1 MTQAWDDDFRDRMAD
16 PVLAKSYIESLPEAY
31 KHDFDP
37 ARAAADVTRIEAL
50 RTDSFEVALHPP
62 TGAAR
67 GQLRLTL
74 YIDGEA
80 VSLSR
85 ILPVIQSLGVEV
97 LDERPYP
104 MSDSAGSPCWIYDFG
119 LTLDVDPVPADTGMA
134 ARSTEAFAAAWRGDA
149 EVDTFN
155 HLVLR
160 AGLTWRQASMLRAYA
175 KYLRQAGFPYSQVRI
190 AEVLTAHPESARLLV
205 ELFEARFDPATNDEG
220 IEKALTCRL
229 DDALG
234 SVVSLDEDRILRAFT
249 NLIRNTLRTNYF
261 AHGGT
266 SPLLSFKFDPQ
277 RIDELP
283 HPRPR
288 FEIYVCS
295 PRVEGVHLR
304 FGAVARGGLRWS
316 DRKEDFRTEV
326 LGLVKAQAVKNA
338 VIVPVGA
345 KGGFVVKQPPAPT
358 GIDATD
364 RDANLAEGIACYR
377 QFIAGLLDVT
387 DNIDPAT
394 GSVVPARDAVRH
406 DADDTYLVVAAD
418 KGTATF
424 SDIANEVAAEYGFWL
439 GDAFA
444 SGGSVGYDHKAMGIT
459 ARGAWESV
467 QRHFRE
473 MGRNTQSE
481 DFTVVGIGDMSGDV
495 FGNGMLLSEHIRL
508 VAAFDHRHI
517 FLDPAPD
524 AATSFAERSRLFG
537 LPRSSWAD
545 YDPGLI
551 SPGGGVWAR
560 SVKSVPVSP
569 EVRGALGLSD
579 GVTALAPAEL
589 IDAILRAPVDL
600 MWNGGVGTYVK
611 ASTES
616 HAEVGDKANDGVRI
630 DGRDLRAR
638 VVAEGGNLG
647 LTPLGRIEFARAGG
661 RINTDALDNSAGV
674 DCSDREVNIK
684 ILLAGMVASGHLAA
698 GERDA
703 LMRSMTDEV
712 SRLVLADNR
721 SQNRILGVSRSTAA
735 SALGVHARMIAR
747 LENERGLVRALEAL
761 PDKRE
766 LSRRAQDGQG
776 LTSPELATLMAHVKL
791 AVKDELLAGDLP
803 DDPALRDR
811 LRAYFPDAVRNRFGD
826 HLDSHRLRREI
837 VATMLT
843 NDVIDHGGIT
853 FAFRLAE
860 DSAAIGSDAVRAHV
874 ASARI
879 FDLNRLWA
887 DIAESGLPTD
897 VTDALVVDTQRV
909 LDRASRWLLANRPQP
924 LDIGAE
930 VERFAP
936 RLVRHA
942 HLVPDWLRGQELA
955 DLHARVAASVDA
967 GVPHDLAAR
976 VHLLLDQFGLLDII
990 EVADVSGRDVPDV
1003 AELYYALSQHLG
1015 AVHLLQS
1022 VSRLSYD
1029 NRWNSLARLAMRDE
1043 LYGSL
1048 RALCLD
1054 LLGNPASAGES
1065 TAEMI
1070 GRWEVRNSTRILR
1083 ARSTLDAI
1091 FENSSVDVAAM
1102 SVAVRQIR
1110 SLVGSV

>member
-1 MTQAWDDDFRDRMAD
+1 MTQAWDDDFRTRMAD
-16 PVLAKSYIESLPEAY
+16 RALAEFYSRTLPEAY
-31 KHDFDP
+31 KQDFDP
-37 ARAAADVTRIEAL
+37 PRAVADVTRIEAL
-50 RTDSFEVALHPP
+50 RTDSFEVALHAP
-62 TGAAR
+62 TGSAR

-74 YIDGEA
+74 YIDGAA

-85 ILPVIQSLGVEV
+85 ILPVIQSFGVEV

-104 MSDSAGSPCWIYDFG
+104 MADSTGSQCWIYDFG
-119 LTLDVDPVPADTGMA
+119 LALDVDPSPTDTGMA
-134 ARSTEAFAAAWRGDA
+134 ARFTDGFAAAWRGDC
-149 EVDTFN
+149 EVDPFN

-175 KYLRQAGFPYSQVRI
+175 KYLRQAGFPYSQARI
-190 AEVLTAHPESARLLV
+190 AEVLAGHPGFARQLAG
-205 ELFEARFDPATNDEG
+205 LFAARFDPAAHDEAAETL
-220 IEKALTCRL
+220 IVDRL
-229 DDALG
+229 DAALG
-234 SVVSLDEDRILRAFT
+234 EVVSLDEDRILRAFLT
-249 NLIRNTLRTNYF
+249 LVRNTLRTNYF
-261 AHGGT
+261 VRGGT
-266 SPLLSFKFDPQ
+266 STLLSFKFDPS
-277 RIDELP
+277 RVDELP

-288 FEIYVCS
+288 FEIFVCS

-304 FGAVARGGLRWS
+304 FGTVARGGLRWS

-358 GIDATD
+358 GTDAAD
-364 RDANLAEGIACYR
+364 RDAHLAEGVACYR

-394 GSVVPARDAVRH
+394 AAVVPARDVVRH

-418 KGTATF
+418 KGTASF

-439 GDAFA
+439 GDGFA

-467 QRHFRE
+467 QRHFHE
-473 MGRNTQSE
+473 MGRDTQSE

-495 FGNGMLLSEHIRL
+495 FGNGMLLSDHIRL

-517 FLDPAPD
+517 FLDPTPD
-524 AATSFAERSRLFG
+524 AATSFAERRRLFG

-545 YDPGLI
+545 YAPGLI
-551 SPGGGVWAR
+551 SSGGGVWAR
-560 SVKSVPVSP
+560 SAKSVPISP
-569 EVRGALGLSD
+569 EVRAALGLAD
-579 GVTALAPAEL
+579 GVTALAPADL
-589 IDAILRAPVDL
+589 IGAILCAPVDL
-600 MWNGGVGTYVK
+600 VWNGGVGTYVK

-616 HAEVGDKANDGVRI
+616 HADVGDKANDGVRV
-630 DGRDLRAR
+630 DAGALRAR
-638 VVAEGGNLG
+638 VVGEGGNLG

-661 RINTDALDNSAGV
+661 RVNTDALDNSAGV

-684 ILLAGMVASGHLAA
+684 ILLAGLVASGHLAP
-698 GERDA
+698 GERDG
-703 LMRSMTDEV
+703 LLRSMTDEV

-721 SQNRILGVSRSTAA
+721 SQNRLLGVSRSHAA
-735 SALGVHARMIAR
+735 TALGVHARMIAR
-747 LENERGLVRALEAL
+747 LERDRGLVRALEAL
-761 PDKRE
+761 PDARE
-766 LSRRAQDGQG
+766 LARRAQEGQG

-811 LRAYFPDAVRNRFGD
+811 LREYFPDTVRRRFGTR
-826 HLDSHRLRREI
+826 LDSHRLRREI

-874 ASARI
+874 VAARI

-887 DIAESGLPTD
+887 DIAESGLPTA
-897 VTDALVVDTQRV
+897 VTDALVLDTQRV
-909 LDRASRWLLANRPQP
+909 LDRAARWLLAHRPQP

-930 VERFAP
+930 IERFAP
-936 RLVRHA
+936 RLARHA
-942 HLVPDWLRGQELA
+942 LAVPEWLRGQELA

-967 GVPHDLAAR
+967 GVPHDLATR

-990 EVADVSGRDVPDV
+990 EVADVSGCGVPEV

-1029 NRWNSLARLAMRDE
+1029 DRWNSLARLAMRDE

-1054 LLGNPASAGES
+1054 LLANPSGGSA
-1065 TAEMI
+1065 AEMI
-1070 GRWEVRNSTRILR
+1070 AGWEERNSTRIRR

-1091 FENSSVDVAAM
+1091 FETPSVDVAAM

-1110 SLVGSV
+1110 SLVGSA